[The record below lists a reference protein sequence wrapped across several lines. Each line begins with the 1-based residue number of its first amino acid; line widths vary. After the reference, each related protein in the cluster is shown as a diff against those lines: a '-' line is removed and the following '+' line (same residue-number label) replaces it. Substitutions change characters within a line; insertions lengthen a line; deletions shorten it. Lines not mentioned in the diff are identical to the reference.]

1 MRDLL
6 EEVVRAT
13 ASNSRA
19 SALFNCLVRPGQKLC
34 VLVWD
39 SWAVK
44 IEKPG
49 NFKDQRATWSTKIH
63 GNAFNRLEAVD
74 LEGRPVFVLPPSA
87 STSPRATDESMCF
100 YILEAEN
107 VNGKRGGLTD
117 ILLGLPDLVMVHIVD
132 NGFR

>member
-6 EEVVRAT
+6 EEVVRVT
-13 ASNSRA
+13 ASNPRA

-63 GNAFNRLEAVD
+63 LEAVD